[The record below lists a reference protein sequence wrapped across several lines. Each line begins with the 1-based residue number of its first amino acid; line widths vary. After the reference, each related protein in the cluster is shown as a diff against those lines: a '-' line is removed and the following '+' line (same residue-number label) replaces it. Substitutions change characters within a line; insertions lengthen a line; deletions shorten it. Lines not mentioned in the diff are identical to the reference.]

1 VSPTALVTG
10 YSCSR
15 YLGPL
20 RRHFRYLYIGPMGT
34 MVRMETYQV
43 TMTVDEPTRKH
54 LEEEAE
60 RRHRSMSYIARELV
74 HESLPDDIEPAEV
87 GP

>member
-1 VSPTALVTG
+1 
-10 YSCSR
+10 
-15 YLGPL
+15 
-20 RRHFRYLYIGPMGT
+20 
-34 MVRMETYQV
+34 METYQV
-43 TMTVDEPTRKH
+43 TMTVDEPTREH
-54 LEEEAE
+54 LEQEAE